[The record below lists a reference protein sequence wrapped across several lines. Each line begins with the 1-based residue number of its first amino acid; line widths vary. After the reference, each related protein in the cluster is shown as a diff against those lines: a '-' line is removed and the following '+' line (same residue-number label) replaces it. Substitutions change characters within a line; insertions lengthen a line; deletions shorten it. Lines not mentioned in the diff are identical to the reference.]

1 VRTVKILA
9 GVVGGI
15 LVLIVAGLLAVW
27 WLVNPNDYKGRIA
40 EAVKEST
47 GRDLV
52 LKGDIKLSVFPWIA
66 LELGPASLGN
76 PPGFGEEPF
85 LAFSRA
91 IVRVRL
97 FPLLAKRLEMD
108 RVVVDGL
115 DLRLHKNA
123 EGTGNWENFGQGRKT
138 EVSTGS
144 GKMSGQLPELA
155 GIQITHGRVSYQ
167 SIVVEKF
174 NLETGAFGGQG
185 VTPVSISFE
194 ANRGVPEENL
204 TLNAQFHLGA
214 DGQAKRLRLDAVSF
228 SGLLGRP
235 GDGPPGHWEMSAPS
249 IEVDLKGQTV
259 AVPAFAVSYLNARL
273 TGKLQA
279 TKILDDLGVTGSV
292 ALAPVLLR
300 EFAPHLGIVL
310 PRTRDP
316 RALAQ
321 FSASSDFSYSSSGVR
336 LEQMQAQLDDT
347 HLKGNVALTGEPR
360 AVKFELTV
368 DQINVDRYLSAE
380 NGAAGT
386 AAKPESRTGEK
397 SPPAGEAS
405 KTPDAEGTLTVGSV
419 HFSPLDFS
427 SVRLTLASKDNV
439 VHLFPSLAQIDGG
452 SYSGNITLDRRGATP
467 GLSMDE
473 HLSGVDMTRLLA
485 GTSYKGRLTG
495 RGNVNVKATARGA
508 ALDAIMQTLNGH
520 FDANLADGALE
531 GTDLGYEIGLA
542 QALVKHTAA
551 PPRSSPARTK
561 FDAVKMSAEI
571 TNGVARTSDL
581 TISSAV
587 MRVTGQGSANL
598 VNKAIDFQMVAS
610 FLKSPG
616 ASAADIPL
624 KITGTYVDP
633 TVRPDAEALAKG
645 ELKQKLQ
652 DVLKKNGL
660 EGLFGK

>member
-1 VRTVKILA
+1 VKILA
-9 GVVGGI
+9 GVMGGI
-15 LVLIVAGLLAVW
+15 IVLVVAGLLAVW

-40 EAVKEST
+40 ETVKEST

-85 LAFSRA
+85 LAFNRA
-91 IVRVRL
+91 AVRVKL

-108 RVVVDGL
+108 RVEVDGL
-115 DLRLHKNA
+115 DLRLRKNA
-123 EGTGNWENFGQGRKT
+123 QGTGNWENFGQTKKPAT
-138 EVSTGS
+138 NAGS
-144 GKMSGQLPELA
+144 DKVSGQLSELA

-167 SIVVEKF
+167 GIVVEKF
-174 NLETGAFGGQG
+174 NLETGAFGGHG

-194 ANRGVPEENL
+194 ANRGVPDENV
-204 TLNAQFHLGA
+204 TLNAQFDLSA
-214 DGQAKRLRLDAVSF
+214 DAPPKRLRLDAVSF

-235 GDGPPGHWEMSAPS
+235 GDGPPAHWEMSAPS

-259 AVPAFAVSYLNARL
+259 AVPAFAVSYSNARL

-292 ALAPVLLR
+292 ALAPVVLR

-310 PRTRDP
+310 PGIRDP

-347 HLKGNVALTGEPR
+347 HLKGSVALAGEPR
-360 AVKFELTV
+360 ALKFELTV
-368 DQINVDRYLSAE
+368 DQINVDRYLSAD
-380 NGAAGT
+380 NGAAG
-386 AAKPESRTGEK
+386 AAPKAAEESKTGGK
-397 SPPAGEAS
+397 VPPAGEAS
-405 KTPDAEGTLTVGSV
+405 KTLDAEGTLTVGSV

-427 SVRLTLASKDNV
+427 NVRLTLASKDNV
-439 VHLFPSLAQIDGG
+439 VHLYPSLAQIDGG

-467 GLSMDE
+467 TLSMDE

-485 GTSYKGRLTG
+485 GTSYKGRVSG

-508 ALDAIMQTLNGH
+508 ALNAVMQTLNGH

-531 GTDLGYEIGLA
+531 GVDLGYEVGLA

-551 PPRSSPARTK
+551 PARSNPARTK

-571 TNGVARTSDL
+571 ANGEARTSDL

-587 MRVTGQGSANL
+587 LRVTGQGSANL
-598 VNKAIDFQMVAS
+598 VNKAIDFQMIAS

-624 KITGTYVDP
+624 KVTGTYVDP
-633 TVRPDAEALAKG
+633 TVRPDAEALAKR